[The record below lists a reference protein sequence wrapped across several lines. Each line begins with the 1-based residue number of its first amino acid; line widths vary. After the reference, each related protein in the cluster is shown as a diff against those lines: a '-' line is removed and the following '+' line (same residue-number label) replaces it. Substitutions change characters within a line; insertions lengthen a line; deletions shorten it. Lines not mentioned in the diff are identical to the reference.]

1 MVLLQRSGTVGRGV
15 TTAGREV
22 TRGRGVAALVVAFV
36 VALVVAFVVALVVV
50 FTIAGVCNFRSVG
63 SEIIA
68 KSLISELI
76 TSFYQICQL
85 LLTL

>member
-1 MVLLQRSGTVGRGV
+1 MVLLQRSVTVGRGV

-22 TRGRGVAALVVAFV
+22 TRGRGVA
-36 VALVVAFVVALVVV
+36 ALVVAFVVALVVV

>member
-22 TRGRGVAALVVAFV
+22 TCGRGVA
-36 VALVVAFVVALVVV
+36 ALVVAFVVALVVV

-76 TSFYQICQL
+76 TSFYQIRQL

>member
-22 TRGRGVAALVVAFV
+22 TRGRGVA
-36 VALVVAFVVALVVV
+36 ALVVAFVVALVVV

>member
-36 VALVVAFVVALVVV
+36 VALVEV

>member
-22 TRGRGVAALVVAFV
+22 TRGRGVA
-36 VALVVAFVVALVVV
+36 ALVVAFVVALVVV

-85 LLTL
+85 LLAL

>member
-22 TRGRGVAALVVAFV
+22 TRGRGVA
-36 VALVVAFVVALVVV
+36 ALVVAFVVALVVV

-76 TSFYQICQL
+76 TSFYEICQL